1 MKISLVALTVFAV
14 VAASAAGALASG
26 RALAT
31 TSHHATTTKTVKV
44 VMHDPG
50 CHSFAVSGKFRT
62 KDTVHANRVRIVNLD
77 EAALKVATLQG
88 MRHIPLG
95 KSIAVGHGVYKITMV
110 GQASDD
116 NHLRL
121 TVN

>member
-14 VAASAAGALASG
+14 IAASAAGALASG
-26 RALAT
+26 RALASS
-31 TSHHATTTKTVKV
+31 SHQATTKTVKV

-50 CHSFAVSGKFRT
+50 CHWFMVNGKYRT
-62 KDTVHANRVRIVNLD
+62 KNTVQASRVRIVNVD
-77 EAALKVATLQG
+77 EAALKVTTTQAV
-88 MRHIPLG
+88 RHIPVG
-95 KSIAVGHGVYKITMV
+95 HSVVVGHGVYRITMV
-110 GQASDD
+110 GQAPDD

>member
-1 MKISLVALTVFAV
+1 MKISLVAIAVFVAVAAGGAGVFAT
-14 VAASAAGALASG
+14 G

-31 TSHHATTTKTVKV
+31 TSSQATTKTVKI

-50 CHSFAVSGKFRT
+50 CHWFMVHGKFT
-62 KDTVHANRVRIVNLD
+62 KTDTVSASQVKLVDQDEGALIV
-77 EAALKVATLQG
+77 KSPQSV
-88 MRHIPLG
+88 RHIPVG
-95 KSIAVGHGVYKITMV
+95 KSIVVGHGVYRITMV
-110 GQASDD
+110 GQAPDD